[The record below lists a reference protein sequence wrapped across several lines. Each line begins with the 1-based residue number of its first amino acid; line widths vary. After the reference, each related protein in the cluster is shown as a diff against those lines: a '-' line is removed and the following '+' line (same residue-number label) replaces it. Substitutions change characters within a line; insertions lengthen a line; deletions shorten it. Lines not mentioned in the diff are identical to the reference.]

1 MNRTEK
7 DRLCSGFSQGPQAFS
22 IIKAEGLIAGDG
34 YPAGTHT
41 FRYRTLM
48 CWHEHVPGSFL
59 RRSAIVPGT
68 SYRDVTLVSG
78 IFRRGIALISGV
90 SHRDVTLISGISGCE
105 IRRRGL

>member
-7 DRLCSGFSQGPQAFS
+7 DRLCTGFSQGPQAFR
-22 IIKAEGLIAGDG
+22 IIETEGLIMGDG
-34 YPAGTHT
+34 YTAGTHT

-59 RRSAIVPGT
+59 RHSAIIPGT
-68 SYRDVTLVSG
+68 FCRGVTLFSG
-78 IFRRGIALISGV
+78 IVCGGIEFISGV
-90 SHRDVTLISGISGCE
+90 FHRDITLISGISGCE